1 MSNALFSRRNTGT
14 GLQLLNLTWLSYT
27 QRIKV
32 FLLHIVSNIIIL
44 PQNEVFGWER
54 SVVTIVLL
62 YMS

>member
-1 MSNALFSRRNTGT
+1 MHSSHVGT